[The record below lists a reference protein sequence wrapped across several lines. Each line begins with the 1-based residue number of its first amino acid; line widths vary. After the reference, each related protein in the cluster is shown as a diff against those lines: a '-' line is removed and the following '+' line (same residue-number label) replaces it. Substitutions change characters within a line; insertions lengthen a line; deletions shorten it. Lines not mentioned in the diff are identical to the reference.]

1 MTMENNEQT
10 PIPAEKPES
19 QTPAEEKVINV
30 QPEVQIPAQEKV
42 IEVQPEGQAPVAEKV
57 SPEKTE
63 GQAPVAEQVS
73 AEKPES
79 EASVKQ
85 EVCNEKAGTVNESP
99 GSKEIDKDARMW
111 AMICHLA
118 GLAGI
123 ILPASGNI
131 VAPLIIWQIK
141 KDNNPFIDE
150 QGKEAVNFQ
159 ISMSIYFIASVI
171 LTFICVGV
179 PLIIATIIVFFV
191 FLLIAAVKANNGY
204 HYRYPLTMRFIK

>member
-1 MTMENNEQT
+1 MENNEQT
-10 PIPAEKPES
+10 PQPLEKPEG
-19 QTPAEEKVINV
+19 QTPAEEKVIKV
-30 QPEVQIPAQEKV
+30 QPEAQTPSEEKV
-42 IEVQPEGQAPVAEKV
+42 IEVQPESQAPVAEKV
-57 SPEKTE
+57 SAEKPE

-79 EASVKQ
+79 QASVKQ

-99 GSKEIDKDARMW
+99 GSKEVNKDARMW
-111 AMICHLA
+111 AMICHLS

-159 ISMSIYFIASVI
+159 ISMSIYLIASII
-171 LTFICVGV
+171 LCFICVGAF
-179 PLIIATIIVFFV
+179 LILATIIVFFV
-191 FLLIAAVKANNGY
+191 FMLIAAVKANNGY

>member
-1 MTMENNEQT
+1 MTMENNEQS
-10 PIPAEKPES
+10 PKSVEKPEG
-19 QTPAEEKVINV
+19 QT
-30 QPEVQIPAQEKV
+30 PAQEKV
-42 IEVQPEGQAPVAEKV
+42 IEVQPEAQAPAQEKVIEVPPEAQAPVAEKVSPVQPEGQAPVAEKV
-57 SPEKTE
+57 SAKNVEN
-63 GQAPVAEQVS
+63 
-73 AEKPES
+73 

-85 EVCNEKAGTVNESP
+85 EVCNEKAGTANQSP
-99 GSKEIDKDARMW
+99 GSKEANKDARMW
-111 AMICHLA
+111 AMICHLS

-159 ISMSIYFIASVI
+159 ISMSIYLIASII
-171 LTFICVGV
+171 LSFICIGV

-191 FLLIAAVKANNGY
+191 FTLIAAVKANNGL
-204 HYRYPLTMRFIK
+204 HYRYPLTLRFIK